1 MENISWIFLHIFQI
15 VHIIILF
22 LYFVM
27 DKFLVICSQVVNLFM
42 DKFEEKIT
50 SYKNLKWKKKNVVVG
65 LD

>member
-1 MENISWIFLHIFQI
+1 
-15 VHIIILF
+15 
-22 LYFVM
+22 M